1 MIPQQALPPCKVPVS
16 VRVSGENVRCG
27 AVPVSA
33 KDNGTEK
40 FGPSDE
46 KKFSF
51 VPKKILAEKV
61 FEW

>member
-1 MIPQQALPPCKVPVS
+1 M
-16 VRVSGENVRCG
+16 RYGT
-27 AVPVSA
+27 VPVSA

-51 VPKKILAEKV
+51 VPKKILPENFLNGEKNLKHALRKNADV
-61 FEW
+61 SFMAT